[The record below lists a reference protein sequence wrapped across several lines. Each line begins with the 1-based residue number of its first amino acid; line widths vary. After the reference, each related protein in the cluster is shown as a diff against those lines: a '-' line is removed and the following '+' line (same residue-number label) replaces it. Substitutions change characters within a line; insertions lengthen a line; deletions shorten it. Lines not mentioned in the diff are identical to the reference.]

1 MNTDQ
6 PSPTGELLKF
16 WHVVERYMD
25 RQLERALADLTYEQW
40 HTAPEGKGNSI
51 AFIAWH
57 YMRTEDNIINWII
70 QERRPTVWMDGGW
83 SEKLGLPRVSQGTGM
98 STEEAHALRIADI
111 DGFLEY
117 TRQVRARTDQF
128 LDRWDPADF
137 DTVITLKPLG
147 QMTKLQALGQ
157 QGFPHGFS
165 HLGEIAQVRTMLG
178 VAGFT
183 V

>member
-1 MNTDQ
+1 VND
-6 PSPTGELLKF
+6 LHKF
-16 WHVVERYMD
+16 WRIVERYFD
-25 RQLERALADLTYEQW
+25 GNIKRASADLTYEQW
-40 HTAPEGKGNSI
+40 HTVPQGMGNHI

-57 YMRTEDNIINWII
+57 YMRTEDNIVNWII
-70 QERRPTVWMDGGW
+70 QERRPTVWMEGQW
-83 SEKLGLPRVSQGTGM
+83 AERLGLPAVVQGTGM
-98 STEEAHALRIADI
+98 PKEEAHALRIKDL

-117 TRQVRARTDQF
+117 TRQVRARTDAF
-128 LDRWDPADF
+128 LESWDPADY
-137 DTVITLKPLG
+137 DTAITLKPLG

-178 VAGFT
+178 VPGYG

>member
-1 MNTDQ
+1 M
-6 PSPTGELLKF
+6 PK
-16 WHVVERYMD
+16 
-25 RQLERALADLTYEQW
+25 
-40 HTAPEGKGNSI
+40 
-51 AFIAWH
+51 
-57 YMRTEDNIINWII
+57 
-70 QERRPTVWMDGGW
+70 
-83 SEKLGLPRVSQGTGM
+83 
-98 STEEAHALRIADI
+98 EEAHALRIKDL

-117 TRQVRARTDQF
+117 TRQVRARTDAF
-128 LDRWDPADF
+128 LESWDPADY

-178 VAGFT
+178 VPGYG